1 MLGLLIVAA
10 IAGEPLFKPT
20 GKYAT
25 SAPDSRTT
33 PTNDVPSPSRPV
45 VRESV
50 RNIVYVVG
58 STTCPA
64 CVYFEQKHGKGNST
78 TEYRYAKLDLPRPAN
93 IDAATWNQCVAFS
106 NSGRFL
112 WPFFMARVDN
122 EFIAVQARV
131 DK

>member
-1 MLGLLIVAA
+1 MIGLLIVAA

-20 GKYAT
+20 GKYAIT
-25 SAPDSRTT
+25 PPDSRTT
-33 PTNDVPSPSRPV
+33 PTNDVPSPPRPV
-45 VRESV
+45 VRESAS
-50 RNIVYVVG
+50 IVYVVG

-64 CVYFEQKHGKGNST
+64 CVYFERKHGKGDQQ

-93 IDAATWNQCVAFS
+93 IDAVTWNQCVAFS
-106 NSGRFL
+106 NSGKFL